1 MRSKIVFL
9 VIFMFSFII
18 VHDTVFAMI
27 DQHNKITANS
37 SLDSQLTSEKNTQI
51 HQIHGLFHFVALI
64 HTEITPVH
72 THDKKKTISYYKI
85 WQTLSCKETITKPP
99 IA

>member
-1 MRSKIVFL
+1 
-9 VIFMFSFII
+9 MFSFII

-27 DQHNKITANS
+27 DQNNKITANS
-37 SLDSQLTSEKNTQI
+37 SLDSQLASEKSTQI

-64 HTEITPVH
+64 YTEMAPM
-72 THDKKKTISYYKI
+72 DAYNKKKTISYYKI
-85 WQTLSCKETITKPP
+85 WQTLSCKETIIKPP